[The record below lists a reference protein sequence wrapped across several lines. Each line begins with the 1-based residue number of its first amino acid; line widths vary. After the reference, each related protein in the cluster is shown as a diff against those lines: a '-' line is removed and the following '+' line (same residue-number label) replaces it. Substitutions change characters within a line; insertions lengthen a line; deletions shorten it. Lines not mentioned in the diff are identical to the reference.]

1 MMLLIAGI
9 ILIVSGVVGF
19 IIQLSY
25 IQEKQK
31 AEVV

>member
-9 ILIVSGVVGF
+9 ILVISGIVGF

-25 IQEKQK
+25 IKEQQQK
-31 AEVV
+31 V